1 MRLIPTLLLL
11 CLVSFAGMAQ
21 STKNILLKRLTPEG
35 MVYFIKP
42 VTYKGETG
50 KMEVDFTF
58 FQPNDSDTLRL
69 TINTTLSSKTIK
81 GAPETVI
88 IQSTTT
94 LPCDSIQL
102 LFLERNR
109 QSWESRVSSIWY
121 TPATIDALTNNHQL
135 VLTYPSTTI
144 TLIATNKARKRLDVA
159 LTTIRY
165 ELED

>member
-1 MRLIPTLLLL
+1 MRLIPLLLL
-11 CLVSFAGMAQ
+11 CLASFASMAQ

-58 FQPNDSDTLRL
+58 FQPKDSDNLRL
-69 TINTTLSSKTIK
+69 TINTTLSNKTIK
-81 GAPETVI
+81 GAPDTLT
-88 IQSTTT
+88 IQSKTT
-94 LPCDSIQL
+94 LRCDSIQL

-109 QSWESRVSSIWY
+109 QSWESRISGIWY
-121 TPATIDALTNNHQL
+121 TSATINALTNNHQL
-135 VLTYPSTTI
+135 VLTFPTTTI
-144 TLIATNKARKRLDVA
+144 SLEATNKARKRLDVA

-165 ELED
+165 ELEN